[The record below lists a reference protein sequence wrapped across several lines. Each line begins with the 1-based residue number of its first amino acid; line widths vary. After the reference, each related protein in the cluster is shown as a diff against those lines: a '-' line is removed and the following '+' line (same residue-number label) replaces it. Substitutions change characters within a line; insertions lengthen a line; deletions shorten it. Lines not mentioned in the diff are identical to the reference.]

1 VEASY
6 EVLGLRGGSSF
17 REVKQRYFELA
28 KLTHPDAAR
37 SKEDE
42 ELTDASNLPT
52 FIEVITAFEVLEE
65 HASSASECA
74 SGTAANTAARGG
86 EGSASVR
93 KSRVAR
99 TAARARSLGEVLC
112 DRLIDEPELAK
123 QVWGEIRSRKLRI
136 EPVTLDRLF
145 EACARAS
152 AQREGDG
159 GLPIALAIMREAS
172 QDGLLTTSLREAALV
187 SVIKWCKRD
196 RSSFEE
202 IYSSIDEVDRTA
214 STMETISYANFLY
227 SGAWDGYSS
236 GK

>member
-6 EVLGLRGGSSF
+6 EVLGLPGGSSL
-17 REVKQRYFELA
+17 RDVKQRYFHLA

-37 SKEDE
+37 AKDGE
-42 ELTDASNLPT
+42 ESTDVSNLPT

-65 HASSASECA
+65 HTASASECA
-74 SGTAANTAARGG
+74 SGTSANAAARGG
-86 EGSASVR
+86 ERSASVR
-93 KSRVAR
+93 KSSVAR
-99 TAARARSLGEVLC
+99 TAARTRSLGEVLC
-112 DRLIDEPELAK
+112 DRLIDEPELAR
-123 QVWGEIRSRKLRI
+123 QVWGEIRNRKLRI

-145 EACARAS
+145 EACARA
-152 AQREGDG
+152 AQQRDGDG
-159 GLPIALAIMREAS
+159 GLSVALAIMREAS

-202 IYSSIDEVDRTA
+202 IYASIDDADRTA

-236 GK
+236 GR